1 MQLERTQGK
10 MAETVIVM
18 ATYNGERFLREQIDS
33 ILNNTYQDYELH
45 ICDDG
50 STDGTEDIAGEY
62 QKKYPD
68 KIFFHRNE
76 KNLRVIK
83 NFLVNVKK
91 FDGKY
96 YMFCD
101 QDDVW
106 LPYKIQHT
114 IDFLKKTE
122 DGAFDIPAVVFGDAK
137 MVDSELK
144 EYHPSFQKLNN
155 LDTSKLDLCHLAME
169 NKLIGCTVMFN
180 RALWEKLDVF
190 PENIKM
196 HDWWVALVG
205 AAFGKV
211 AFLDEPLLLYRQH
224 GGNQVGGV
232 SEMEYIRQNITKLGE
247 QRQAL
252 YDNCRQA
259 KAFVDV
265 YRDSL
270 SPEQVR
276 LMDLFGDVPNQ
287 GWFKRRYQVFH
298 NGFTKTGFVR
308 NFGTFVI
315 L

>member
-1 MQLERTQGK
+1 
-10 MAETVIVM
+10 MAETAIVM
-18 ATYNGERFLREQIDS
+18 ATYNGEKFLREQIES
-33 ILNNTYQDYELH
+33 ILENTCQDYELH

-50 STDGTEDIAGEY
+50 STDQTESIAREY
-62 QKKYPD
+62 QANYKG
-68 KIFFHRNE
+68 KIFFHKNE

-91 FDGKY
+91 FDAKY

-106 LPYKIQHT
+106 LPYKIEHT
-114 IDFLKKTE
+114 LNFMKKVE
-122 DGAFDIPAVVFGDAK
+122 NGAYDTPAVVFGDAK
-137 MVDSELK
+137 MVDGELK
-144 EYHPSFQKLNN
+144 EYHPSFQRLNN

-180 RALWEKLDVF
+180 RALWEKLSDF
-190 PENIKM
+190 PADIKM
-196 HDWWVALVG
+196 HDWWVALIG

-232 SEMEYIRQNITKLGE
+232 GEMEYIRQNITKLGE

-259 KAFVDV
+259 KAFVDT

-270 SPEQVR
+270 TQEQIR
-276 LMDLFGDVPNQ
+276 LMEMFGNVPTQ

-298 NGFTKTGFVR
+298 NRFTKTGFVR

>member
-1 MQLERTQGK
+1 
-10 MAETVIVM
+10 MAETVIIM
-18 ATYNGERFLREQIDS
+18 ATYNGEKFLREQIES
-33 ILNNTYQDYELH
+33 ILKNTYQDFELH

-50 STDGTEDIAGEY
+50 STDRTEKIAREY
-62 QKKYPD
+62 QASYEGKV
-68 KIFFHRNE
+68 FFHKNE

-91 FDGKY
+91 FDAKY

-106 LPYKIQHT
+106 LPYKIEHT
-114 IDFLKKTE
+114 LEFMKKIE
-122 DGAFDIPAVVFGDAK
+122 NGECDIPTVVFGDAK
-137 MVDSELK
+137 MVDGELK

-155 LDTSKLDLCHLAME
+155 LDTSKLNLCQLAME

-180 RALWEKLDVF
+180 RALWQRLSDF
-190 PENIKM
+190 PEDIKM
-196 HDWWVALVG
+196 HDWWVALIG

-259 KAFVDV
+259 KAFVDT

-270 SPEQVR
+270 SQEQIQLLDV
-276 LMDLFGDVPNQ
+276 FGNVPDQ